1 MQPVLYI
8 VIPCYN
14 EQEVL
19 PITISID
26 CDSQDDFNAMDEM
39 VGISI
44 SGEYIGKIYL
54 EVKQRP
60 RYIISQ
66 RTGAF
71 GRKNN
76 PDQSSETGA
85 V

>member
-14 EQEVL
+14 EQAVL

-39 VGISI
+39 VGIGI
-44 SGEYIGKIYL
+44 SGEYIGKIYM
-54 EVKQRP
+54 ETKMRP
-60 RYIISQ
+60 KFIIE
-66 RTGAF
+66 
-71 GRKNN
+71 KEL
-76 PDQSSETGA
+76 D
-85 V
+85 